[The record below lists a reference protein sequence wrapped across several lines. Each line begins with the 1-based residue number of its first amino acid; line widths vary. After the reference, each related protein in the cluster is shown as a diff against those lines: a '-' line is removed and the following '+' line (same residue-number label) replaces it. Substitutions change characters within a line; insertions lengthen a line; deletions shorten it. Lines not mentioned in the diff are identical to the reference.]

1 MGLEKNPCVNSGS
14 MLPLSALP
22 AAHTKDAWKW
32 THSHTSHVAPL
43 LWSHQEVMS
52 QAASSLGP
60 IPSER
65 RFSTARSSS
74 VSEIVTPS
82 NNGPTWLA

>member
-14 MLPLSALP
+14 TLPLIALP
-22 AAHTKDAWKW
+22 AAHERRMEVA
-32 THSHTSHVAPL
+32 HSHTFHVTPP
-43 LWSHQEVMS
+43 LWSQQEVMS

-60 IPSER
+60 VPSER

-74 VSEIVTPS
+74 VREIVTPS